1 MEGFANE
8 IHRNDGIKYRKVLSK
23 VRQAIMEIQKL
34 KRLGLFLQTLFS
46 DMLVG

>member
-1 MEGFANE
+1 MF
-8 IHRNDGIKYRKVLSK
+8 LSK
-23 VRQAIMEIQKL
+23 KTIMEIQKL